1 MQLEEIS
8 THTPLTGRDL
18 NKRLYRGLNIISTH
32 TPLTGRDR
40 CMTAEEAKLKYFY
53 SHAPYGTWPMRGND
67 VKYPMSFLL
76 TRPLRDVTFLDWRF
90 WFYLVFLLT
99 RPLRDVTIS
108 EIEAYN
114 NNCIST
120 HTPLTG
126 RDIISLRHYL
136 KRVISTH
143 TPLTGRDKMLRLLC
157 RICLFLLT
165 RPLRDVTNLSGSS
178 DRWRWISTHTPLT
191 GRDID
196 PIELP
201 YSAYISTHTPLTGRD
216 MLGFCCWMQ
225 CGISTHT
232 PLTGRDRQF
241 FWWTH

>member
-67 VKYPMSFLL
+67 VKYPMS
-76 TRPLRDVTFLDWRF
+76 
-90 WFYLVFLLT
+90 FLLT